1 MQRGRSCGHRTV
13 ARPHRQGSG
22 RSAPR
27 SHAVAWK
34 IGSMK
39 KQILRLHMSSPEIA
53 LCVVFKLLPVEPVLV
68 RPHPDSNLLNKMRI
82 FSLSCLFVCSPGCHR
97 SDRAGKDGGNL
108 SQQGS
113 SLHEQ
118 SQSFVSHFTSF
129 LFIQLCSNKAQ
140 EYLVPGCFLYYI
152 FSKFVS
158 ANPPLC
164 FHFAIVFYIFAT
176 RLCTNKA
183 NPRSALQIPAVFNIL
198 YFCNSSLHQPS
209 HSKPHFCAICLWTK
223 VAIVRFSFSQKHS
236 FPLGDVFHTKE

>member
-1 MQRGRSCGHRTV
+1 
-13 ARPHRQGSG
+13 
-22 RSAPR
+22 
-27 SHAVAWK
+27 
-34 IGSMK
+34 
-39 KQILRLHMSSPEIA
+39 MSSPEIA
-53 LCVVFKLLPVEPVLV
+53 LCVFFKLLPVEPVLV

-129 LFIQLCSNKAQ
+129 LFIQLCRNKAQ
-140 EYLVPGCFLYYI
+140 EYLVPGCFLYFLSFQNSSLEI
-152 FSKFVS
+152 HRCVFTL
-158 ANPPLC
+158 PLC
-164 FHFAIVFYIFAT
+164 SIFCLFAT

-198 YFCNSSLHQPS
+198 
-209 HSKPHFCAICLWTK
+209 
-223 VAIVRFSFSQKHS
+223 
-236 FPLGDVFHTKE
+236 

>member
-34 IGSMK
+34 IGNEGK
-39 KQILRLHMSSPEIA
+39 ILRLHMSSPEIA
-53 LCVVFKLLPVEPVLV
+53 LCVFFKLLPVEPILV

-82 FSLSCLFVCSPGCHR
+82 FSLLCLFVCSPGCHR
-97 SDRAGKDGGNL
+97 SERAGKDGGNL

-140 EYLVPGCFLYYI
+140 EYLVWLFSLLYLFEI
-152 FSKFVS
+152 RLWKSTVVFSLRHCVLF
-158 ANPPLC
+158 
-164 FHFAIVFYIFAT
+164 
-176 RLCTNKA
+176 
-183 NPRSALQIPAVFNIL
+183 
-198 YFCNSSLHQPS
+198 FCNSSLHKQ
-209 HSKPHFCAICLWTK
+209 
-223 VAIVRFSFSQKHS
+223 SQS
-236 FPLGDVFHTKE
+236 TFRSTNPCRVQYFVFLQFVFA